1 MSELDRTQGDLLDHA
16 LATGTLDVLAFA
28 ERVLHQIEEP
38 RDDVLRQGLSAEADG
53 EADDTGS
60 RQQGA
65 DINPE
70 GRERHED
77 GDRSEEHTSELQS
90 LMRISYAVFCLKNTT
105 KHHLT
110 ST

>member
-1 MSELDRTQGDLLDHA
+1 MRISDWSSDVCSSDLLDRTQGDLLDHA

-38 RDDVLRQGLSAEADG
+38 RDDVLHQGLSAEADG

-70 GRERHED
+70 GRERPAD
-77 GDRSEEHTSELQS
+77 GARDDGNEEEGPNEQS
-90 LMRISYAVFCLKNTT
+90 GRA
-105 KHHLT
+105 
-110 ST
+110 

>member
-1 MSELDRTQGDLLDHA
+1 MSELDRTQVDLLDHA

-38 RDDVLRQGLSAEADG
+38 RDDVLHQGLSAEADG

-77 GDRSEEHTSELQS
+77 GDRDDGDEEEGD
-90 LMRISYAVFCLKNTT
+90 RK
-105 KHHLT
+105 
-110 ST
+110 STRLNSSH

>member
-38 RDDVLRQGLSAEADG
+38 RDDVLHQGLSAEADG
-53 EADDTGS
+53 EADDNGS

-70 GRERHED
+70 GRAHHED
-77 GDRSEEHTSELQS
+77 GDRSEE
-90 LMRISYAVFCLKNTT
+90 RGVGKGWV
-105 KHHLT
+105 
-110 ST
+110 STCNCGWSP

>member
-38 RDDVLRQGLSAEADG
+38 RDDVLHQGLSAEADG
-53 EADDTGS
+53 EADDNGS

-70 GRERHED
+70 GRESHED
-77 GDRSEEHTSELQS
+77 GDRDDGDEEEGANDRTNRRNARARLAH
-90 LMRISYAVFCLKNTT
+90 RI
-105 KHHLT
+105 HDEIE
-110 ST
+110 